1 MFSRISNRLFITQL
15 FLLLILS
22 GLCIGVVVYTAPMF
36 MQELN
41 QRLNLDLA
49 DNIVKEKKLILD
61 KKVNQKAMKA
71 VLNGMMLVNPSIE
84 IYITDPNGK
93 IMAYSAPKGA
103 LKRKTISMQPFK
115 EFLSNKNHFNLPVLG
130 DDPRSDKT
138 NKVFSLAPIKN
149 GEKTE
154 GYLYIVL
161 GGETY
166 DSIFKLLESSYLLR
180 GGVVAVLV
188 SVLIASFIGFLLFRY
203 ITRRVYILSNAM
215 EDFKKTDFT
224 HQVLL
229 PERFDGRKGD
239 EIDQLG
245 STFLHMSE
253 RIIQQ
258 VKLLKHNDNSRRE
271 LIANVSHDLRTPL
284 ASLQGYLETLLLKH
298 GSLTEPEIL
307 EYIQTAYEN
316 SQRLQKLI
324 SELFELASLENNDA
338 TLHFEAFSMS
348 ELAQDVS
355 QKFKLHAENKG
366 IKLETKI
373 PEMPA
378 FVSADIGLIQRVLE
392 NLIDNAI
399 KYTPKGGEIEIEL
412 NICDSKIATII
423 RDTGQGIS
431 KYDALHVF
439 ERFYR
444 VEKHRD
450 QDGSGLGLAI
460 VKRIM
465 QLHDSSISVS
475 PAPNKGTIFSFDLP
489 CASI

>member
-22 GLCIGVVVYTAPMF
+22 GLCIGIVVYTAPMF

-49 DNIVKEKKLILD
+49 DNIVKEKKLILN
-61 KKVNQKAMKA
+61 KKVNHKAMKT

-93 IMAYSAPKGA
+93 IMAYSAPEGA
-103 LKRKTISMQPFK
+103 VKRKEISIDPVKKFIN
-115 EFLSNKNHFNLPVLG
+115 SNRSFPVLG

-138 NKVFSLAPIKN
+138 NKVFSVAPIKN
-149 GEKTE
+149 GDRLD
-154 GYLYIVL
+154 GYLYIIL
-161 GGETY
+161 GGESY

-180 GGVVAVLV
+180 SWLVAVLI
-188 SVLIASFIGFLLFRY
+188 SVIIASLIGYFLFRY
-203 ITRRVYILSNAM
+203 ITRRVFVLSNAM
-215 EDFKKTDFT
+215 EEFKKTDFT
-224 HQVLL
+224 HPVLL
-229 PERFDGRKGD
+229 PDRYDGRKGD

-298 GSLTEPEIL
+298 GSLTESEIL
-307 EYIQTAYEN
+307 EYIQTSYES

-373 PEMPA
+373 PEIPV

-399 KYTPKGGEIEIEL
+399 KYTPKGGEVEIEL
-412 NICDSKIATII
+412 NIGDSKIATII
-423 RDTGQGIS
+423 RDTGLGIS
-431 KYDALHVF
+431 KHDAQHVF

-465 QLHDSSISVS
+465 QLHDSSICIS

>member
-1 MFSRISNRLFITQL
+1 MLNSISNRLFITQL

-22 GLCIGVVVYTAPMF
+22 SIFIGLFVFTAPLF
-36 MQELN
+36 LQELN

-49 DNIVKEKKLILD
+49 DNIVKEKKLIID
-61 KKVNQKAMKA
+61 NKVNDKAMKA

-84 IYITDPNGK
+84 IYITDPKGK

-103 LKRKTISMQPFK
+103 VKRKTISMEPFK
-115 EFLSNKNHFNLPVLG
+115 EFLSNKEHFKLPVLG

-138 NKVFSLAPIKN
+138 NKIFSLAPIKN
-149 GEKTE
+149 GNKVD

-166 DSIFKLLESSYLLR
+166 DSIFSLLESSYLIR
-180 GGVVAVLV
+180 SWFFAVVISL
-188 SVLIASFIGFLLFRY
+188 LIASIIGFILFRY
-203 ITRRVYILSNAM
+203 ITHRVYQLSDVM
-215 EDFKKTDFT
+215 EKFKKTDFT
-224 HQVLL
+224 HPISL

-245 STFLHMSE
+245 TTFLHMSE

-284 ASLQGYLETLLLKH
+284 ASLQGYLETLLLKND
-298 GSLTEPEIL
+298 SLSESEIL
-307 EYIQTAYEN
+307 EYIQTAYDN

-338 TLHFEAFSMS
+338 TLHFEYFSMS
-348 ELAQDVS
+348 ELAYDVS
-355 QKFKLHAENKG
+355 HKFKLKAESKG
-366 IKLETKI
+366 ITLETKI
-373 PEMPA
+373 PEKPA

-392 NLIDNAI
+392 NLLDNAI
-399 KYTPKGGEIEIEL
+399 KYTPEGGEIEVAL
-412 NICDSKIATII
+412 NIGDSTVGTII
-423 RDTGQGIS
+423 KDSGQGIS
-431 KYDALHVF
+431 EDESQHIF

-444 VEKHRD
+444 IEKHRD
-450 QDGSGLGLAI
+450 EDGSGLGLAI
-460 VKRIM
+460 VKRII
-465 QLHDSSISVS
+465 QLHNSSIAVS
-475 PAPNKGTIFSFDLP
+475 PAENKGAIFSFDLP
-489 CASI
+489 CAVN

>member
-22 GLCIGVVVYTAPMF
+22 GLCIGIVVYTAPMF

-61 KKVNQKAMKA
+61 KKVNHKAMKT

-93 IMAYSAPKGA
+93 IMAYSAPEGA
-103 LKRKTISMQPFK
+103 VKRKEISIDPVKKFIN
-115 EFLSNKNHFNLPVLG
+115 SNRSFPVLG

-138 NKVFSLAPIKN
+138 NKVFSVAPIKN
-149 GEKTE
+149 GDRLD
-154 GYLYIVL
+154 GYLYIIL
-161 GGETY
+161 GGESY

-180 GGVVAVLV
+180 SWLVAVLI
-188 SVLIASFIGFLLFRY
+188 SVIIASLIGYFLFRY
-203 ITRRVYILSNAM
+203 ITRRVFVLSNAM
-215 EDFKKTDFT
+215 EEFKKTDFT
-224 HQVLL
+224 HPVLL
-229 PERFDGRKGD
+229 PDRYDGRKGD

-298 GSLTEPEIL
+298 GSLTESEIL
-307 EYIQTAYEN
+307 EYIQTSYES

-373 PEMPA
+373 PEIPV

-399 KYTPKGGEIEIEL
+399 KYTPKGGEVEIEL
-412 NICDSKIATII
+412 NIGDSKIATII
-423 RDTGQGIS
+423 RDTGLGIS
-431 KYDALHVF
+431 KHDAQHVF

-465 QLHDSSISVS
+465 QLHDSSICIS

>member
-1 MFSRISNRLFITQL
+1 MFNRISNRLFITQL

-22 GLCIGVVVYTAPMF
+22 GLCIGIVVYTAPMF

-49 DNIVKEKKLILD
+49 DNIVKEKKLILN
-61 KKVNQKAMKA
+61 KKVNQKAMKT

-93 IMAYSAPKGA
+93 IMAYSAPEGA
-103 LKRKTISMQPFK
+103 VKRKEISIDPVKKFIN
-115 EFLSNKNHFNLPVLG
+115 SNRSFPVLG

-138 NKVFSLAPIKN
+138 NKVFSVAPIKN
-149 GEKTE
+149 GDRLD
-154 GYLYIVL
+154 GYLYIIL
-161 GGETY
+161 GGESY

-180 GGVVAVLV
+180 SWLVAVLI
-188 SVLIASFIGFLLFRY
+188 SVIIASLIGYFLFRY
-203 ITRRVYILSNAM
+203 ITRRVFVLSNAM
-215 EDFKKTDFT
+215 EEFKKTDFT
-224 HQVLL
+224 HPVLL
-229 PERFDGRKGD
+229 PDRYDGRKGD

-298 GSLTEPEIL
+298 GSLTESEIL
-307 EYIQTAYEN
+307 EYIQTSYES

-373 PEMPA
+373 PERPV
-378 FVSADIGLIQRVLE
+378 FVSADISLIQRVLE

-399 KYTPKGGEIEIEL
+399 KYTPKGGEVEIEL
-412 NICDSKIATII
+412 NIGDSKIATII

-431 KYDALHVF
+431 KHDAQHVF

-465 QLHDSSISVS
+465 QLHDSSICVS
-475 PAPNKGTIFSFDLP
+475 PAPNKGTIFSFELP
-489 CASI
+489 CARI

>member
-1 MFSRISNRLFITQL
+1 MLNSISNRLFLTQL

-22 GLCIGVVVYTAPMF
+22 SVFIGMVVYNAPMF
-36 MQELN
+36 LQELN

-49 DNIVKEKKLILD
+49 DNIVKEKKLIID
-61 KKVNQKAMKA
+61 NKVNHKAMKT

-84 IYITDPNGK
+84 IYITDSKGE
-93 IMAYSAPKGA
+93 IMAYSAPEGA
-103 LKRKTISMQPFK
+103 VKRKSISMEPFK

-149 GEKTE
+149 GNKVE

-161 GGETY
+161 GGATY
-166 DSIFKLLESSYLLR
+166 DSIFNLLESSYLVRSGL
-180 GGVVAVLV
+180 VAIAV
-188 SVLIASFIGFLLFRY
+188 SILIASIIGFLLFRY
-203 ITRRVYILSNAM
+203 ITHRVYQLSDSM
-215 EDFKKTDFT
+215 EKFKKTDFT
-224 HQVLL
+224 HPVLL

-239 EIDQLG
+239 EIDKLG

-253 RIIQQ
+253 RIIKQ

-284 ASLQGYLETLLLKH
+284 ASMQGYLETLLLKNE
-298 GSLTEPEIL
+298 SLTPEEIQ

-324 SELFELASLENNDA
+324 SELFELASLENNDT
-338 TLHFEAFSMS
+338 TLHFESFSMS

-355 QKFKLHAENKG
+355 QKFKLKAKNKG

-373 PEMPA
+373 PQVPA

-392 NLIDNAI
+392 NLLDNAI
-399 KYTPKGGEIEIEL
+399 KYTPEGGEVEVAL
-412 NICDSKIATII
+412 NIDDATIATVIK
-423 RDTGQGIS
+423 DSGQGIS
-431 KYDALHVF
+431 EEEAKHIF

-444 VEKHRD
+444 IEKHRD

-460 VKRIM
+460 VKRII
-465 QLHDSSISVS
+465 QLHDSSIRVS
-475 PAPNKGTIFSFDLP
+475 PAENKGTQFSFDLP
-489 CASI
+489 HAYN